1 MRISY
6 VSSDVCSSD
15 LARILVELAHQPQ
28 RTLEFGGDIGIEFDR
43 WLEPPEQVGRQRK
56 IARFGQPVAL
66 AADAGI
72 DPENLLD
79 DDDRRARRAF
89 GARAIRGEIAL
100 AVQRRDRQHLGPP
113 CAPRIRRSWS
123 SSHCLVAGPSPA
135 EYAPKIGRASC
146 GERVCQYV

>member
-100 AVQRRDRQHLGPP
+100 AVQRRDRQHLGHP

-123 SSHCLVAGPSPA
+123 SSHRSEEHTSELQSLMRISYAVLCL
-135 EYAPKIGRASC
+135 KKKK
-146 GERVCQYV
+146 